1 MGTGP
6 VSVTL
11 AVVPGPVHLRVA
23 DLRVQHGNRVALAEV
38 SLDIAGG
45 TAVAVIGANGS
56 GKSTLLRAIAGL
68 QKPAAGTIDTGGADV
83 AMVLQ
88 TTTVEASLPI
98 TVLETVRMA
107 RAAVLG
113 PWRRTRAEDREAV
126 ADAMA
131 RLEVTDLADR
141 PLHELSGGQR
151 QRVLVAQGLAQ
162 GAPILLLDEPVTGL
176 DLVSRD
182 VILGVIAEEALAG
195 RVVCTSTHDLDEAR
209 RCDHVVLL
217 ATRLVAQGDPDEV
230 LSEAHLREAFHGRV
244 LRLPDGQLL
253 VDDAHLHHHGSPW

>member
-1 MGTGP
+1 MALED
-6 VSVTL
+6 VSF
-11 AVVPGPVHLRVA
+11 
-23 DLRVQHGNRVALAEV
+23 
-38 SLDIAGG
+38 DIDGG
-45 TAVAVIGANGS
+45 AAVAVIGANGS
-56 GKSTLLRAIAGL
+56 GKSTLLRTIAGL
-68 QKPAAGTIDTGGADV
+68 QKPAAGTVDTGGADV

-88 TTTVEASLPI
+88 TTTVDASLPI

-113 PWRRTRAEDREAV
+113 PWRRSRTEDRAAV

-131 RLEVTDLADR
+131 RLEVTDLAER
-141 PLHELSGGQR
+141 TLHDLSGGQR

-182 VILGVIAEEALAG
+182 VILGVIADEAAAG
-195 RVVCTSTHDLDEAR
+195 SIVCTSTHDLDEAR

-217 ATRLVAQGDPDEV
+217 ATRLVAQGSPNEV
-230 LSEAHLREAFHGRV
+230 LTEANLRDAFHGRV

-253 VDDAHLHHHGSPW
+253 VDDAHLHHHGTPW

>member
-1 MGTGP
+1 MP
-6 VSVTL
+6 LEVR
-11 AVVPGPVHLRVA
+11 LRVA
-23 DLRVQHGNRVALAEV
+23 DLRVQHGTRVALTDVSFEV
-38 SLDIAGG
+38 SAGTSVG
-45 TAVAVIGANGS
+45 VIGANGS
-56 GKSTLLRAIAGL
+56 GKSTLLRSVAGL
-68 QKPAAGTIDTGGADV
+68 QKPAAGTVQTGGADV
-83 AMVLQ
+83 ALVLQ
-88 TTTVEASLPI
+88 TTTVDASLPI
-98 TVLETVRMA
+98 TAIETVRLA

-113 PWRRTRAEDREAV
+113 PWRRPRAEDRAAV

-176 DLVSRD
+176 DVVSKD
-182 VILGVIAEEALAG
+182 VILGVIADEAAAG
-195 RVVCTSTHDLDEAR
+195 RIVCTATHDLDEAR
-209 RCDHVVLL
+209 RCDRVVLL
-217 ATRLVAQGDPDEV
+217 ATRLVAEGTPDEV
-230 LSEAHLREAFHGRV
+230 LTEANLREAFHGRV